1 MDALGGAI
9 QSAMVAFI
17 LAIERVQI
25 HVIIIVRGG
34 VKEVASG
41 LAIDVG

>member
-9 QSAMVAFI
+9 QSVMVAFI

-25 HVIIIVRGG
+25 HVIITVREGA
-34 VKEVASG
+34 KEVASG